1 MQLKAG
7 IRHAAAEFDACP
19 PLGRGLAAIRS
30 RLNNGGMKQN
40 PHVFTWDNEPNTE
53 RPSIFESSTYAPTES
68 WFDALPEDRV
78 KAPRRATRTPR
89 HSLTQ
94 VLMSFAL
101 LLSVCGFALY
111 ELSVFLRG

>member
-1 MQLKAG
+1 MQHK
-7 IRHAAAEFDACP
+7 
-19 PLGRGLAAIRS
+19 
-30 RLNNGGMKQN
+30 
-40 PHVFTWDNEPNTE
+40 PHVFTWDNEPHVE
-53 RPSIFESSTYAPTES
+53 RTSSFEASTDAPTES

-78 KAPRRATRTPR
+78 KAPRRAPRTPR